1 MYHLLNK
8 KRHELSYN
16 DLKLYKQV
24 VKLRDEMGALSR
36 NNASQQPDLF
46 DQSRHFAF
54 KAQQLMA
61 RFKGFAHVT
70 VRKVSIKPLTTGF
83 NHSFDL
89 VIEGEGNHR
98 VFDNFIKYKAPL
110 DELHKDRDAL
120 LISIQ
125 EAQRNILSLGNVW
138 KNVLPLI
145 KLDTPVN
152 QAKILNEF
160 PQPLHG
166 KIAELFMVI
175 QTARNIEPPADLST
189 FPEAIHKNFLDR
201 AFLNAL
207 DFEQLTPDK
216 INEIK
221 DLSLQNDIRNVF
233 TKLKPPSPEHSLF
246 RRTVNLLLSSFQEN
260 EEDLRYQFAVL
271 KTQPNDALRQ
281 FFALELSRKTALIG
295 QDLEDLVNAVED
307 GLTLMKRKL
316 QFIDAT
322 IRVEQQNSGV
332 MVKRFA
338 SLEQL
343 YEFDDAL
350 RVLTKD
356 YVPVVEKEIPKRI
369 AADVAF
375 VDEGV
380 GCGFVFP

>member
-1 MYHLLNK
+1 M
-8 KRHELSYN
+8 
-16 DLKLYKQV
+16 
-24 VKLRDEMGALSR
+24 
-36 NNASQQPDLF
+36 
-46 DQSRHFAF
+46 
-54 KAQQLMA
+54 
-61 RFKGFAHVT
+61 
-70 VRKVSIKPLTTGF
+70 
-83 NHSFDL
+83 
-89 VIEGEGNHR
+89 
-98 VFDNFIKYKAPL
+98 
-110 DELHKDRDAL
+110 
-120 LISIQ
+120 
-125 EAQRNILSLGNVW
+125 
-138 KNVLPLI
+138 PLI